1 MNVQKMER
9 RRPLALDP
17 ARPFAIK
24 RNVHEWVIGAGAHR
38 FAEAFAEV
46 MRRPHARF
54 GAIEV
59 QRMPG
64 REGQPFVA
72 GERFAGCV
80 KLPHF
85 PLAGWLEDNF
95 FSDFAEIVEMAPLR
109 VVYRYLSGCP
119 MAGTST
125 FEVEPL
131 GEHCRMRVIFEHQE
145 LGGMAITVLHRFGI
159 RMHDR
164 VTQAQVAAACESIGA
179 PILSTTLASTL
190 E

>member
-1 MNVQKMER
+1 MNAAKMAR
-9 RRPLALDP
+9 RVPLPLDP
-17 ARPFAIK
+17 ARAFAIK
-24 RNVHEWVIGAGAHR
+24 RNVHEWVIGAGAQR
-38 FAEAFAEV
+38 FAEAFAAVLQEP
-46 MRRPHARF
+46 RARF

-64 REGQPFVA
+64 RDGQPFAA

-85 PLAGWLEDNF
+85 PLSRWLEDNL
-95 FSDFAEIVEMAPLR
+95 FSDYAEIVEVLPLR

-125 FEVEPL
+125 FEITPL
-131 GEHCRMRVIFEHQE
+131 PGDRCRLRVIFEHQE
-145 LGGMAITVLHRFGI
+145 VGGLAVTVLHRFGI

-164 VTQAQVAAACESIGA
+164 VTQAQVEAAAVRLSA
-179 PILSTTLASTL
+179 PILSTTL

>member
-1 MNVQKMER
+1 MAR
-9 RRPLALDP
+9 RRPLELDP
-17 ARPFAIK
+17 ARGFAIK
-24 RNVHEWVIGAGAHR
+24 RNVHEWVIGADAHR

-46 MRRPHARF
+46 LREPGARF
-54 GAIEV
+54 DAIEV

-64 REGQPFVA
+64 REGQPFAV

-80 KLPHF
+80 KLPRF
-85 PLAGWLEDNF
+85 PLARWLEDNF
-95 FSDFAEIVEMAPLR
+95 FSDYAEIVELAPLR

-125 FEVEPL
+125 FEIQPL
-131 GEHCRMRVIFEHQE
+131 GDRCRLRVIFEHQE
-145 LGGMAITVLHRFGI
+145 LGGLAVTVLHRFGI

-164 VTQAQVAAACESIGA
+164 VTRAQVAAAAGRLSA
-179 PILSTTLASTL
+179 PIVSTTL

>member
-1 MNVQKMER
+1 MNATKMAR

-17 ARPFAIK
+17 ARRFAIK
-24 RNVHEWVIGAGAHR
+24 RNVHEWVIGAEAQR
-38 FAEAFAEV
+38 FAQAFADV
-46 MRRPHARF
+46 LGTPGARF

-59 QRMPG
+59 QRLPG
-64 REGQPFVA
+64 RDGQPFAV

-80 KLPHF
+80 KLPHLPF
-85 PLAGWLEDNF
+85 SRWLEDNL
-95 FSDFAEIVEMAPLR
+95 FSDYAEMVEMTPLR

-125 FEVEPL
+125 FEVQPL
-131 GEHCRMRVIFEHQE
+131 GDRCRLRVIFEHQE
-145 LGGMAITVLHRFGI
+145 VGGFAVTILHRFGI

-164 VTQAQVAAACESIGA
+164 VTQAQVEAAAARLSA
-179 PILSTTLASTL
+179 PILSSTL